1 MRKRLNKQEVKM
13 LDNICE
19 RLNKIYR
26 QLEDRDVE
34 LHYGNGTVVD
44 QIGCACAAL
53 ETILQEY

>member
-1 MRKRLNKQEVKM
+1 MI
-13 LDNICE
+13 DNICE